1 MTDEESKRVD
11 MTFAAGKATLQARG
25 AQTGSSEVELALP
38 DYDGPEVSIAF
49 DPEYLV
55 EFLRS
60 LEGEPTITLE
70 MSGPDK
76 PALFKCGENYLYL
89 VMPLAG

>member
-1 MTDEESKRVD
+1 MTDDESSASIRPSARESDDVRPR
-11 MTFAAGKATLQARG
+11 AA
-25 AQTGSSEVELALP
+25 TGSSEVELTLP
-38 DYDGPEVSIAF
+38 DYDGSEVSIAF
-49 DPEYLV
+49 DPDYLV

-60 LEGEPTITLE
+60 VEGETTITLE